1 MRRILV
7 RPERCLGCEACE
19 LACVLV
25 HSHSEGLVEAMR
37 KGASGTAGVRVHP
50 GIQRRSATVRGA
62 IGSGRSPKAYPIRC
76 HQCEDPKCVSAC
88 AAGALE
94 KGDDGV
100 IRVIEG
106 QCTGCGICVMVCQYG
121 AILIDRERQVAVK
134 CDLCKDQVVP
144 ACVRA
149 CRTDALVLMEEEEGA
164 GR

>member
-1 MRRILV
+1 
-7 RPERCLGCEACE
+7 
-19 LACVLV
+19 
-25 HSHSEGLVEAMR
+25 
-37 KGASGTAGVRVHP
+37 
-50 GIQRRSATVRGA
+50 
-62 IGSGRSPKAYPIRC
+62 
-76 HQCEDPKCVSAC
+76 
-88 AAGALE
+88 
-94 KGDDGV
+94 V

-134 CDLCKDQVVP
+134 CDLCMDQVVP